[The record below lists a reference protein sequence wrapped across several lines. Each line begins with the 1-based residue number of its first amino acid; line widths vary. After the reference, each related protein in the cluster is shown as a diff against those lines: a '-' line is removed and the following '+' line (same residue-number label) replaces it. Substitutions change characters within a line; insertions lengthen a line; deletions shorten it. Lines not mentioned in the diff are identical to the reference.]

1 MTLGT
6 LSPLFYPFYLFYSI
20 YILMQNL
27 FFYYDLVTPPSSSI
41 STHQY
46 ISIMIFYYG
55 PLPSTVICILC
66 KTKSKIYFSNI
77 SLCLVRLI
85 ALFTQGVMNGG
96 K

>member
-1 MTLGT
+1 
-6 LSPLFYPFYLFYSI
+6 
-20 YILMQNL
+20 MQNL
-27 FFYYDLVTPPSSSI
+27 FFYYDLVTPPLPPASSSI

-85 ALFTQGVMNGG
+85 ALFTQWVMNGG